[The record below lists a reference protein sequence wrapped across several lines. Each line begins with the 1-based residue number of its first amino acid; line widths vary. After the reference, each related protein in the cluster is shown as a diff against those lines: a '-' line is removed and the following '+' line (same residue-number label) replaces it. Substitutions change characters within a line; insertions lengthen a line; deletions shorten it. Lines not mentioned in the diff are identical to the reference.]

1 MRQVRSAVPF
11 RMIGGLAVAAVAMT
25 ACSSNGGDDSS
36 SAPKPGDV
44 LSVAPLTNAAVLP
57 SASRNDL
64 ITYSSVNGTGQP
76 IVVSGTVSIPTGTA
90 PEGGWPV
97 VSWAHGTTGI
107 ADTCAPSG
115 DTVDGASHDYLAR
128 TIGSLDGWLKQGFAV
143 VRTDY
148 EGMGT
153 PGDHTYL
160 NARSEVNAMTDIVTA
175 ARHLDDSVG
184 TRWIAVGHSQ
194 GGAAAVSA
202 SDLGVERSE
211 GLDLVGAIA
220 LAPGSGL
227 SQTPQYI
234 KSGNQAV
241 QPVLSFLPI
250 TLLGA
255 AAADPAVVPDE
266 IVTPAA
272 EPLMKAARTG
282 CIADVR
288 AAIGD
293 IAVNSVIR
301 PDADLGPWTAYLKEQ
316 EPENATPAV
325 PVLVLQGA
333 ADTVVAEPQTESL
346 VKTLCGKGSPVV
358 YESFDGVDHRGV
370 MDASFGAATEFAG
383 AVLAGDEV
391 AASCQ

>member
-1 MRQVRSAVPF
+1 MRQVRSAVPL
-11 RMIGGLAVAAVAMT
+11 RMIGGLTVAAAVLS
-25 ACSSNGGDDSS
+25 ACSSNGSDESS
-36 SAPKPGDV
+36 PAPRPGDV
-44 LSVAPLTNAAVLP
+44 LSAAPLTNAAVLP
-57 SASRNDL
+57 SASRNEL
-64 ITYSSVNGTGQP
+64 ITYSSVNGNGRP
-76 IVVSGTVSIPTGTA
+76 IVVSGTVAVPTGT
-90 PEGGWPV
+90 PPDGGWPV
-97 VSWAHGTTGI
+97 ISWAHGTTGI

-115 DTVDGASHDYLAR
+115 DTVDGAAHDYLGR
-128 TIGSLDGWLKQGFAV
+128 TIASLDGWLRQGYAV

-175 ARHLDDSVG
+175 ARNLDDSVG
-184 TRWIAVGHSQ
+184 AKWIAVGHSQ

-202 SDLGVERSE
+202 SDLGVERAE

-250 TLLGA
+250 TLIGA
-255 AAADPAVVPDE
+255 AAADPAVVPE
-266 IVTPAA
+266 QIVTPAA

-301 PDADLGPWTAYLKEQ
+301 PDADLGPWTAYLKKQ

-325 PVLVLQGA
+325 PVLVVQGA
-333 ADTVVAEPQTESL
+333 ADTVVAAPQTDAL
-346 VKTLCGKGSPVV
+346 VKALCGKGSPVV
-358 YESFDGVDHRGV
+358 YDKFDGVDHRGV
-370 MDASFGAATEFAG
+370 LDASVDTASTFAAD
-383 AVLAGDEV
+383 VLAGKQV
-391 AASCQ
+391 TPSC